1 MNSKNSLSG
10 VIFGGDDGYDP
21 MLENLTADGLFAL
34 LTRRGVS
41 HRASDPELG
50 SGILLF
56 RLRSE
61 LQFGESIF
69 SFLCRLG
76 VDCLLHELYA
86 VIFMSSMPGIYLARH
101 AGMGNCNTFFT
112 SDLNFGSLKSSCND
126 R

>member
-1 MNSKNSLSG
+1 MIKSLLTFEILLCSNYLSG
-10 VIFGGDDGYDP
+10 VRFGGVDGYDP

-61 LQFGESIF
+61 LKFGESF
-69 SFLCRLG
+69 PSFLFRLG

-86 VIFMSSMPGIYLARH
+86 VIVMSPMPGI
-101 AGMGNCNTFFT
+101 
-112 SDLNFGSLKSSCND
+112 
-126 R
+126 